1 MFDLLIEILKSNDE
15 YKYFT
20 YDGQTAVL
28 DDYLKI
34 RPQNREIISKYVK
47 EGRILIGPWYTQ
59 PDLALVS
66 GESLLRNLIIGSNN
80 S

>member
-34 RPQNREIISKYVK
+34 RPQNREIISK
-47 EGRILIGPWYTQ
+47 
-59 PDLALVS
+59 
-66 GESLLRNLIIGSNN
+66 
-80 S
+80 